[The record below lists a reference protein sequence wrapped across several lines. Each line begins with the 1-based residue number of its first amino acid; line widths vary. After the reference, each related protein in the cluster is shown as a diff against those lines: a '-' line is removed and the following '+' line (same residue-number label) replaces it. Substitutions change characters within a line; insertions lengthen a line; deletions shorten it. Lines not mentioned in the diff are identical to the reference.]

1 MGLGYAL
8 RKEFSGW
15 KPWQVLWMG
24 FSVVTILAISL
35 YQGESLIGLLA
46 AVSGVICVIL
56 CGMGRLSSYIF
67 GTVNTLL
74 YAYIAYKARYY
85 GDVMLNLLYYFPTN
99 LLGWFLWSRNLNDAT
114 NAVIMKRMTL
124 KQVCWL
130 FLFCVASVTAYGF
143 FLQLIG
149 GNLPFA
155 DSMTTVLSVIA
166 QILMIKRFAE
176 QWLIWIAV
184 DIVSVIMWVIALNGE
199 GASIAVLLM
208 WIVFLVNA
216 VIMFVNWLKH
226 SSREGYSG

>member
-1 MGLGYAL
+1 MGLGYNL
-8 RKEFSGW
+8 HREFSGW
-15 KPWQVLWMG
+15 KTWQVLWMA
-24 FSVVTILAISL
+24 FSVVTILAISI

-99 LLGWFLWSRNLNDAT
+99 LLGWYLWSRNLNDAT

-124 KQVCWL
+124 KQVFWL
-130 FLFCVASVTAYGF
+130 FLFCVVSVTAYGF

-184 DIVSVIMWVIALNGE
+184 DIVSVIMWVIALSGE

-226 SSREGYSG
+226 STQEVYSG

>member
-1 MGLGYAL
+1 MGLGYNL
-8 RKEFSGW
+8 HREFSGW

-124 KQVCWL
+124 KQICWL
-130 FLFCVASVTAYGF
+130 FLFCVVSVTAYGF

-226 SSREGYSG
+226 STQEVYSG

>member
-1 MGLGYAL
+1 MGLGYNL
-8 RKEFSGW
+8 HREFSGW
-15 KPWQVLWMG
+15 KTWQVLWMG

-99 LLGWFLWSRNLNDAT
+99 LLGWYLWSRNLNDAT

-124 KQVCWL
+124 KQVFWL

-184 DIVSVIMWVIALNGE
+184 DIVSVIMWVIALSGD

-216 VIMFVNWLKH
+216 VIMFVNWLRH
-226 SSREGYSG
+226 SSREVGHG